1 LLHAGK
7 FFQDCSEVLSV
18 VTGEG
23 SGYVLPNSESWIH
36 SIGCFPHFFYD
47 PNGFHEKA
55 RPFSCKTCSASSNG
69 QILAGASKGY
79 AIHRFYFI
87 AVDFCY
93 VTQVNHIDLISFL
106 VRTTSI
112 ELAHL
117 LMGDSQKQD
126 HSLCVRISDPPGK
139 RAPDGATTA
148 MVYRFYSWAD

>member
-1 LLHAGK
+1 MT
-7 FFQDCSEVLSV
+7 
-18 VTGEG
+18 VTK
-23 SGYVLPNSESWIH
+23 
-36 SIGCFPHFFYD
+36 
-47 PNGFHEKA
+47 HEKEVS
-55 RPFSCKTCSASSNG
+55 RYD
-69 QILAGASKGY
+69 Y

-126 HSLCVRISDPPGK
+126 HPLCVRISAPPGK
-139 RAPDGATTA
+139 RAPDGAATA
-148 MVYRFYSWAD
+148 MAYRFCSWAD